1 MNHEN
6 FTLQSS
12 LEANYLNVQLQE
24 PMRLDEIAIRVI
36 KQDCPEFLI
45 PFRIVNMNDSVSLKY
60 KLINT
65 IALEYSDMTL
75 REGYILSIFRSIPIK
90 IRTKKYMTF
99 LRMYLFG

>member
-36 KQDCPEFLI
+36 KQDCPD
-45 PFRIVNMNDSVSLKY
+45 RKSVV
-60 KLINT
+60 
-65 IALEYSDMTL
+65 
-75 REGYILSIFRSIPIK
+75 
-90 IRTKKYMTF
+90 
-99 LRMYLFG
+99 